1 MDLWWIGLA
10 AFFAAGL
17 TLFSGFGLGTLLTPV
32 FALFFPL
39 PLAIAGTAVVHL
51 ANNVFKLGLLVKH
64 ANWRV
69 VWRFGLPAMA
79 AAVLGALLLAWIGE
93 MPTWL
98 TWSLGERRFEITPL
112 KALIGLLICSFA
124 ALEMSSRFARVAL
137 PPRWLPVGGV
147 LSGFFGGLSGN
158 QGALRS
164 AFLIKL
170 GLPKR
175 AFVATGGVIAVI
187 IDASR
192 IGVYGLGDLRTALQP
207 DSTLLLPI
215 LIGTLCAFP
224 RHLAGLSPAGQGDL
238 AQRAGGGCHRLVGH
252 WFGFDVGR
260 AVTRT
265 RSSRRSWIPDQ
276 VRNDEQKRASP
287 VWEPRLAC
295 GRATAA
301 PAHYPALPPISRKE
315 RRVHIERL
323 CGPQET
329 RKSFLADHATRRRA
343 PTDARYHPSGMRLF
357 THPGQFDH

>member
-1 MDLWWIGLA
+1 MDLWWIGFA

-124 ALEMSSRFARVAL
+124 ALEMSSRFARLAL

-215 LIGTLCAFP
+215 LIGTLCAFLGTWLGY
-224 RHLAGLSPAGQGDL
+224 RLLDKVTLRSVQVVVAIALWGIGLGLMLGVL
-238 AQRAGGGCHRLVGH
+238 
-252 WFGFDVGR
+252 
-260 AVTRT
+260 
-265 RSSRRSWIPDQ
+265 
-276 VRNDEQKRASP
+276 
-287 VWEPRLAC
+287 
-295 GRATAA
+295 
-301 PAHYPALPPISRKE
+301 
-315 RRVHIERL
+315 
-323 CGPQET
+323 
-329 RKSFLADHATRRRA
+329 
-343 PTDARYHPSGMRLF
+343 
-357 THPGQFDH
+357 

>member
-64 ANWRV
+64 ADWRV

-164 AFLIKL
+164 AFLIKI

-192 IGVYGLGDLRTALQP
+192 IGVYGLGRSAYRAAAGLHFAAADPHRHALC
-207 DSTLLLPI
+207 L
-215 LIGTLCAFP
+215 P
-224 RHLAGLSPAGQGDL
+224 RHLDRLSPAGQGDL

-265 RSSRRSWIPDQ
+265 RSSRRS
-276 VRNDEQKRASP
+276 
-287 VWEPRLAC
+287 
-295 GRATAA
+295 
-301 PAHYPALPPISRKE
+301 
-315 RRVHIERL
+315 
-323 CGPQET
+323 
-329 RKSFLADHATRRRA
+329 
-343 PTDARYHPSGMRLF
+343 
-357 THPGQFDH
+357 